1 MSSSTTMPGQ
11 EPRQNGAASRSDR
24 AGDGG
29 APIGVSVASSGT
41 ATPPRDGNDAK
52 IVRSASPLVRALR
65 EIAPLRWW
73 RSMPADAF
81 RAAEYLAIRSALEQ
95 VATLIEGPEVEPALQ
110 GDVDAAIALV
120 LSLMPI
126 RRLGSITT
134 DIAMTAV
141 LRLALEGEPR
151 CALVLAYIID
161 RAEPDPHLADLL
173 CASWFEFHCV
183 RAALRGGFAP
193 AERAVLNALREVD
206 VPRAG
211 KECEA

>member
-1 MSSSTTMPGQ
+1 MSNSTTRPGQ
-11 EPRQNGAASRSDR
+11 DPRQHGAASRSDQ

-29 APIGVSVASSGT
+29 APIRVSVASSET
-41 ATPPRDGNDAK
+41 ATPPCGGNHAK
-52 IVRSASPLVRALR
+52 VLEATSPLVRALR

-95 VATLIEGPEVEPALQ
+95 VAMLIEGAEVEPALQ

-126 RRLGSITT
+126 RRLGGITT

-161 RAEPDPHLADLL
+161 RAEPDPHRADLL

-211 KECEA
+211 KECGA